1 VRNIEL
7 LLRQTEKAPIP
18 TTMKFYAPL
27 LIYLLFISTIDSTTA
42 DGIRG
47 LRKSRLLTGGSGS
60 NDDKFGEASVIEFK
74 SGKGDCFDFKSEEAG
89 EELIGKLV

>member
-1 VRNIEL
+1 
-7 LLRQTEKAPIP
+7 
-18 TTMKFYAPL
+18 MKFYAPL

-47 LRKSRLLTGGSGS
+47 LRRKESRLLTGGSGS

-74 SGKGDCFDFKSEEAG
+74 SGKGDCFDFKSEEEG